1 MARANGA
8 IRIYV
13 KQLHPRFA
21 VYVSP
26 INIDASAPAMP
37 ISVPQ
42 SYSRELAE
50 AIGRF
55 YTQGMPYDTAAL
67 RYGVFS
73 REEYIAQSRRASR
86 DSLRIL
92 EHALNDFVDGLL
104 FFHFFGVDQDSHM
117 LWGDYEHQLL
127 ETYRMVDRTVGYVRQ
142 KAPDATLIVMSDH
155 GFVRFDRS
163 VNLNTWLLKE
173 GFLMLDDPAN
183 TNDEELLKHVNWSK
197 TRAYALGLNGI
208 YVNQQ
213 YRERDGVVAEG
224 EETDAVADSVSS
236 RLLQFRDPENG
247 KPVVHDIVQ
256 TRRDLRG
263 HMLDRAPDLIVGYY
277 PGYRA
282 SWKTALGAVPSA
294 AIEDN
299 ADEWRGDHCIASS
312 FVPGVI
318 LSNRTSRLASPRL
331 EDLTVTILE
340 EFGITEAGSMEGR
353 SIYSGVQ

>member
-1 MARANGA
+1 
-8 IRIYV
+8 
-13 KQLHPRFA
+13 
-21 VYVSP
+21 
-26 INIDASAPAMP
+26 
-37 ISVPQ
+37 
-42 SYSRELAE
+42 
-50 AIGRF
+50 
-55 YTQGMPYDTAAL
+55 
-67 RYGVFS
+67 
-73 REEYIAQSRRASR
+73 
-86 DSLRIL
+86 
-92 EHALNDFVDGLL
+92 
-104 FFHFFGVDQDSHM
+104 
-117 LWGDYEHQLL
+117 
-127 ETYRMVDRTVGYVRQ
+127 
-142 KAPDATLIVMSDH
+142 MSDH